1 MATTLAN
8 ISIKDNSSW
17 NTYLDLIYPVGSIYI
32 AYTFT
37 SPATRFGGTWS
48 QISSRFLYCTTGVG
62 TRGSNTHTLTV
73 DEIPVHNHAL
83 KSEGAY
89 KEDWPA
95 GLYWSNASGG
105 GLWRIWSTE
114 GLGAD
119 SQGRLYIDYQGGASS
134 QQYATLPCRLYLETD
149 CLIFI
154 SWTEVKNSGN
164 MG

>member
-32 AYTFT
+32 SYTST

-62 TRGSNTHTLTV
+62 TGGSNTHTLTLN
-73 DEIPVHNHAL
+73 EIPAHSHAL
-83 KSEGAY
+83 KSAGAY
-89 KEDWPA
+89 DQESWPA
-95 GLYWSNASGG
+95 GLYSSNASGG

-114 GLGAD
+114 GYGAG
-119 SQGRLYIDYQGGASS
+119 SEGRLYIDSKGGGKLTTTCPHTKVSIVGEE
-134 QQYATLPCRLYLETD
+134 LPKYKRVGDINAYSC
-149 CLIFI
+149 
-154 SWTEVKNSGN
+154 
-164 MG
+164 